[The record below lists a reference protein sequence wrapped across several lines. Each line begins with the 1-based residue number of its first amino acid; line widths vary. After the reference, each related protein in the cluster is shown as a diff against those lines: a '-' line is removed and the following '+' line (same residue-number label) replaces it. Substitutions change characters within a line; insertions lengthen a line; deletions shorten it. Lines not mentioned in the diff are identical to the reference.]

1 MQLYMSLTSTRIG
14 YIAAAV
20 VGLVALQALVLWVM
34 GQPMIAA
41 SGVVKLWE
49 GVVQGSG
56 NSQHLSDWYTF
67 SHFIHGLIFYWLLGK
82 FFPKLPMPMRF
93 LLAVGIEVGW
103 ELLENTPWLIE
114 HYRQQALAQGY
125 VGDSIINSVS
135 DTVAM
140 VAGFVA
146 ALRLPVWASVGIGVV
161 LEATSLWF
169 IRDGLVLNAL
179 NLLHNFDFIGRWQED
194 GH

>member
-1 MQLYMSLTSTRIG
+1 MTRLY
-14 YIAAAV
+14 YIATGAMA
-20 VGLVALQALVLWVM
+20 LAALQALVLYLF
-34 GQPMIAA
+34 GQPLIAA
-41 SGVVKLWE
+41 SGTVKLWE
-49 GVVQGSG
+49 GVVTGSG

-67 SHFIHGLIFYWLLGK
+67 SHFIHGLLFYWLLGK
-82 FFPKLPMPMRF
+82 FFPKLSMGMRF
-93 LLAVGIEVGW
+93 VAAVGIEAGW
-103 ELLENTPWLIE
+103 EILENTPWLIE

-140 VAGFVA
+140 AVGLVA
-146 ALRLPVWASVGIGVV
+146 ALRLPVWASVGLGVA

-179 NLLHNFDFIGRWQED
+179 NLLHHFEFIGRWQEG